1 MHGKWLLGPYTSV
14 YAGRYVTE
22 YVSIIIYQYNII
34 VTLDCGTPNISSGI
48 AIEPFSST
56 MFNATIV
63 FHCEEGL
70 IPDTVIEAVCGS
82 TGVWSQ
88 NPANHLCV
96 NGKPSLNKYVV
107 PSVSCIVP
115 TDAHT

>member
-1 MHGKWLLGPYTSV
+1 MAKYIP
-14 YAGRYVTE
+14 
-22 YVSIIIYQYNII
+22 
-34 VTLDCGTPNISSGI
+34 LDCDRPSVSSDRGVV
-48 AIEPFSST
+48 IEPFNNT
-56 MFNATIV
+56 LFNATFV

-82 TGVWSQ
+82 TGVWSP

-96 NGKPSLNKYVV
+96 NQSSGTKPSLNKYVA

-115 TDAHT
+115 TDAHI